1 MKTEHAGPRTI
12 DEYIAGFPHD
22 VQVILRKIRLTI
34 RKAAP
39 DAMETIKYQ
48 IPTFTLRGNLVSFA
62 AYKNHIGIYPVP
74 KGTARF
80 QKQVAV
86 YKSAKSTVRFPLD
99 KPVPFELISNLVKF
113 RVKETRERSLV
124 RRK

>member
-12 DEYIAGFPHD
+12 DEYIAGFPRD
-22 VQVILRKIRLTI
+22 VQVILRQIRLTI
-34 RKAAP
+34 RRAAP
-39 DAMETIKYQ
+39 EATETIKYQ
-48 IPTFTLRGNLVSFA
+48 IPTFTLQGNLVSFA

-74 KGTARF
+74 RGTERF

-86 YKSAKSTVRFPLD
+86 YKSAKSTVRLPLD
-99 KPVPFELISNLVKF
+99 KPVPFELIRSLVKF
-113 RVKETRERSLV
+113 RVKETRESRVV

>member
-22 VQVILRKIRLTI
+22 VQVILRRIRLTI

-39 DAMETIKYQ
+39 DAKEVIKYQ

-62 AYKNHIGIYPVP
+62 AYQNHIGIYPVP
-74 KGTARF
+74 KGTERF
-80 QKQVAV
+80 QKQVAG
-86 YKSAKSTVRFPLD
+86 YKSAKSTVRLPLD
-99 KPVPFELISNLVKF
+99 KPVPFELISRLVKF
-113 RVKETRERSLV
+113 RVRETRGSRVV